1 MPRLDTV
8 PAAVRTKL
16 LMRPVEVNHDSP
28 WTPLR
33 VPLASARVALVTS
46 AGLHLRG
53 DRPFERA
60 DPTFRQL
67 PASVRHDQILQSHSS
82 IGFDRSAI
90 MQDVNVVFP
99 IDRLREL
106 ADAHEIGDMA
116 PTYYSFMGAQP
127 DVSRIK
133 DETSWQVAELLKADG
148 VDLVVITPTCPFCT
162 HTTGVIARN
171 LEQTG
176 LTTVTYSLVRE
187 HTEKL
192 KPPRA
197 VFVPFPFGSPLGRP
211 SRVEEQLSVLRTG
224 LGLTAAERGP
234 VLLDFPEPADLDPG
248 AGSPVQASTVPDR
261 MEVADLALE
270 VSATR
275 GYWQQWYTQHGRT
288 AVGLS
293 GVDPLR
299 FRGVVRYLEA
309 YLAGE
314 EPRRPVDSVAS
325 TPSFVRHCV
334 EDVRAMYFEAR
345 LFTHPDESA
354 AERQRWFWAQTE
366 FGSFLRQLQRHME
379 QSDDE
384 QTREAAYGI
393 AR

>member
-1 MPRLDTV
+1 VRRIEVRHGKRHRLIVAIEVHPVDPQYRV
-8 PAAVRTKL
+8 ASPAAEVLDHELGDQAGGHALLGSRQWPGGAAVDQFDDRHPAAAAGRRKIVRAEQKL
-16 LMRPVEVNHDSP
+16 
-28 WTPLR
+28 
-33 VPLASARVALVTS
+33 A
-46 AGLHLRG
+46 HLQRQVHRG
-53 DRPFERA
+53 
-60 DPTFRQL
+60 
-67 PASVRHDQILQSHSS
+67 
-82 IGFDRSAI
+82 
-90 MQDVNVVFP
+90 
-99 IDRLREL
+99 
-106 ADAHEIGDMA
+106 
-116 PTYYSFMGAQP
+116 
-127 DVSRIK
+127 
-133 DETSWQVAELLKADG
+133 VAERR
-148 VDLVVITPTCPFCT
+148 VV
-162 HTTGVIARN
+162 V
-171 LEQTG
+171 QTD
-176 LTTVTYSLVRE
+176 E
-187 HTEKL
+187 
-192 KPPRA
+192 
-197 VFVPFPFGSPLGRP
+197 
-211 SRVEEQLSVLRTG
+211 LR

-234 VLLDFPEPADLDPG
+234 VLLGFPEPADQDPD

-275 GYWQQWYTQHGRT
+275 GYWQQWHAKHGRT

-314 EPRRPVDSVAS
+314 EPRRTVDSVAS